1 MVTRLC
7 VLALCALAGAAVPT
21 GIEAGLS
28 QTTFDNF
35 KNTMLPQLLAEL
47 STISLPDYSQVLGSG
62 FFKVSVYVTK
72 VHGTGFNL
80 DIANTGVTLVGPNSA
95 TIQASGL
102 TGQMTFTWAYESP
115 LGGDSGEGA
124 VQIQDTSMSATLV
137 LGQTNGAPHMTV
149 SAMSFKIS
157 DISITISN
165 SPIANVANWLLSVLK
180 DNFISDL
187 TAALNQYGPATLT
200 GVIGEV
206 LGEYSTQAQITE
218 TLAINYQ
225 LTQDPVVVSSSYV
238 QLSVMGQFID
248 LTHPDQVML
257 VSPPPTLPG
266 FNPASKE
273 IQLYVTDYS
282 LNTGLY
288 AGMTSGAF
296 TGEITQQ
303 TPTIGAMLTTSILEA
318 TFPGL
323 VAKYGSGL
331 PCAFSCAAV
340 APAPYFVLTQG
351 NPGSITGN
359 IVMECD
365 LLVQD
370 ARAVS
375 LSITTSFNTEA
386 SLEKWVLNL
395 TLTNSEVG
403 SVQVIYCQLDQEP
416 SGQELTDFLN
426 ILVQG
431 VLPSAFLSIFGQGI
445 ALPTYQGVDLSDATL
460 TILDRYL
467 SIQAT
472 PVFTF
477 GEEVQ
482 SLKGR

>member
-1 MVTRLC
+1 
-7 VLALCALAGAAVPT
+7 
-21 GIEAGLS
+21 
-28 QTTFDNF
+28 
-35 KNTMLPQLLAEL
+35 
-47 STISLPDYSQVLGSG
+47 
-62 FFKVSVYVTK
+62 
-72 VHGTGFNL
+72 
-80 DIANTGVTLVGPNSA
+80 
-95 TIQASGL
+95 
-102 TGQMTFTWAYESP
+102 
-115 LGGDSGEGA
+115 
-124 VQIQDTSMSATLV
+124 
-137 LGQTNGAPHMTV
+137 
-149 SAMSFKIS
+149 
-157 DISITISN
+157 
-165 SPIANVANWLLSVLK
+165 
-180 DNFISDL
+180 
-187 TAALNQYGPATLT
+187 
-200 GVIGEV
+200 
-206 LGEYSTQAQITE
+206 
-218 TLAINYQ
+218 
-225 LTQDPVVVSSSYV
+225 
-238 QLSVMGQFID
+238 
-248 LTHPDQVML
+248 
-257 VSPPPTLPG
+257 
-266 FNPASKE
+266 
-273 IQLYVTDYS
+273 
-282 LNTGLY
+282 
-288 AGMTSGAF
+288 
-296 TGEITQQ
+296 
-303 TPTIGAMLTTSILEA
+303 
-318 TFPGL
+318 
-323 VAKYGSGL
+323 
-331 PCAFSCAAV
+331 V